1 MVMQMVCMCQKD
13 DQTHFFFG
21 GGGGVT
27 GAVPFNKCP
36 VHCSPVS
43 GPECSPVRSNLSE
56 L

>member
-21 GGGGVT
+21 GGGT